1 MKKNLNIIL
10 FWGAM
15 WGITEATLG
24 YVLHIF
30 SIPFPGLPGLLM
42 FPVAFVFMHRVYDST
57 QEPMSI
63 VQVACVA
70 ASIKLTDLLFGGLI
84 TIYVINPALS
94 LILEA
99 LAVALV
105 FSLAKKYQ
113 RRINFA
119 DSFAMGWIWRGV
131 FLGYMLIISMFS
143 LPAGLV
149 TNGWGVALRFWIAES
164 FFNAILIQG
173 YLALSENRKSLNPSP
188 TLSWALLLI
197 AIVVQRVF

>member
-1 MKKNLNIIL
+1 MKKNLNVIL
-10 FWGAM
+10 FWGAL

-57 QEPMSI
+57 QEAMSI

-105 FSLAKKYQ
+105 FSLVKEHQ
-113 RRINFA
+113 RRINFV

-131 FLGYMLIISMFS
+131 FLGYMLIISMFFT
-143 LPAGLV
+143 AGRTGYQRLGCCA
-149 TNGWGVALRFWIAES
+149 T
-164 FFNAILIQG
+164 ILD
-173 YLALSENRKSLNPSP
+173 SRKFLQCGFDTRVSR
-188 TLSWALLLI
+188 
-197 AIVVQRVF
+197 IV